1 MDYYM
6 WVDITTTEALLIP
19 ISDEAETFLKSEVSG
34 IEERTNTSLLLK
46 ERKAYLIPVSGDNYT
61 KFNTLATKVCSH
73 DDVDHKTCVNDPDC
87 DERLRL
93 LPELSADK
101 KNP

>member
-19 ISDEAETFLKSEVSG
+19 ISDEAET
-34 IEERTNTSLLLK
+34 
-46 ERKAYLIPVSGDNYT
+46 
-61 KFNTLATKVCSH
+61 TKVCSH

-101 KNP
+101 KNPQ